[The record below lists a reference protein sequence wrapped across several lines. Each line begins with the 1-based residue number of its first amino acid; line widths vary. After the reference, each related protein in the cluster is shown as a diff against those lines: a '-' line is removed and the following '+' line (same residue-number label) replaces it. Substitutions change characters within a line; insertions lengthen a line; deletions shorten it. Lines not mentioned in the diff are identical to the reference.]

1 MTDILTEDE
10 VADLLDCEPS
20 TIQAKARAHELPSIK
35 IGRSWC
41 FPGAALPE
49 ALNRKALENQV
60 QAHSTPK
67 AVTRKPVGRRSPPA
81 LPERT

>member
-20 TIQAKARAHELPSIK
+20 TIQAKARVHELPSIK
-35 IGRSWC
+35 IGRSWR
-41 FPGAALPE
+41 FPGAALLE

-67 AVTRKPVGRRSPPA
+67 GVTRKPVGRRSPLA